1 MLDTARHDAATIAQR
16 LGLFPPTDEQ
26 RAIIEADPDRPMLV
40 VAGAGSGKTET
51 MSNRVV
57 WLVANGF
64 VQPDQVLGLTFTRKA
79 AGQLAE
85 RVARQLRA
93 LRSAGL
99 WVPEQDADGTLGL
112 SDSPTVLTY
121 HSYAGRLVRE
131 QGLRLGIEPDARML
145 TEAAS
150 WQYAAEVVHGY
161 DGPMDDVDKVPASV
175 ISAVVSLAGEMAE
188 HLLTPEEVRAEKGR
202 GPGLVDH
209 EIWRLQV
216 SLARAAHAPVRTL
229 DLAHHL
235 DSGRWRLVRVHEPA
249 VAGTLRHTA

>member
-1 MLDTARHDAATIAQR
+1 MSSTAVMHSSLEIARR
-16 LGLFPPTDEQ
+16 LGMFPPTDEQ
-26 RAIIEADPDRPMLV
+26 RAIIEADPDAPMLV

-93 LRSAGL
+93 LRAAGL
-99 WVPEQDADGTLGL
+99 WVPQQDADGTLGL

-131 QGLRLGIEPDARML
+131 QGLRLGVEPDSRML
-145 TEAAS
+145 TEAAA

-161 DGPMDDVDKVPASV
+161 DGPMDDVDKVESTVTA
-175 ISAVVSLAGEMAE
+175 AVVALSGEMSE
-188 HLLTPEEVRAEKGR
+188 HLLTPQDLRLEIEAILY
-202 GPGLVDH
+202 GLED
-209 EIWRLQV
+209 LQ
-216 SLARAAHAPVRTL
+216 
-229 DLAHHL
+229 
-235 DSGRWRLVRVHEPA
+235 E
-249 VAGTLRHTA
+249 AGG